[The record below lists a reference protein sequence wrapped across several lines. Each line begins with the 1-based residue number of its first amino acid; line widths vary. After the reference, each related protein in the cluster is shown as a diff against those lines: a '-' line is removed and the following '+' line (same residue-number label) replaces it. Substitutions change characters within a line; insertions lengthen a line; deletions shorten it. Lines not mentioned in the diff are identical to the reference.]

1 MDTEKIR
8 EIEAKIADLEGRWP
22 SHSVPPGMWR
32 ELEELEDE
40 LERAREGD
48 AGNGQGGEGHTGGG
62 DPEGDGAEVGDG
74 G

>member
-1 MDTEKIR
+1 MDTRKIKEIEEKIA
-8 EIEAKIADLEGRWP
+8 ELEGRWP

-40 LERAREGD
+40 LERAREN
-48 AGNGQGGEGHTGGG
+48 A
-62 DPEGDGAEVGDG
+62 AEETDG